1 MTEPAVDF
9 GKLRVL
15 VVESHAL
22 MRRIL
27 GEMLRG
33 FGVAYVRDARDV
45 PEGLDCV
52 YREDFDVIIVDLY
65 LGRQDGADFATQV
78 RRDAACRNREVPILL
93 ITGKP
98 DHDKVMKVRNAGVHG
113 LMAKPIAS
121 KDLYRRIEA
130 LLADPVPFV
139 VTDEYVG
146 PARVRRET
154 DAPSRVAQARAAARA
169 RTAVSHPA
177 TPSDTDDPILA

>member
-1 MTEPAVDF
+1 MAGPTVDF
-9 GKLRVL
+9 TKLRVL

-33 FGVAYVRDARDV
+33 FDVAYVRDARDV

-52 YREDFDVIIVDLY
+52 YREDFDVVIVDLY
-65 LGRQDGADFATQV
+65 LGKLDGADFAIQV
-78 RRDAACRNREVPILL
+78 RRDRTCRNREVPILL

-98 DHDKVMKVRNAGVHG
+98 DHDKVMKVRSAGVHG
-113 LMAKPIAS
+113 MMAKPIAS
-121 KDLYRRIEA
+121 KDLYRRIQA
-130 LLADPVPFV
+130 LLGDPMPFV
-139 VTDEYVG
+139 VTEDYVG

-154 DAPSRVAQARAAARA
+154 DVPSRVAYARAAGRA
-169 RTAVSHPA
+169 RPA
-177 TPSDTDDPILA
+177 PSCHSRRQRTW